1 MFPVAER
8 FHREVVIRRRGRDR
22 NLRMRFPAL
31 NGRNDGHGSY
41 ARENHDRNMKF
52 STGHTLSAEV

>member
-8 FHREVVIRRRGRDR
+8 FLREVVIRWRGRDR
-22 NLRMRFPAL
+22 NLRTRFTAL
-31 NGRNDGHGSY
+31 NGRNGGYGPY
-41 ARENHDRNMKF
+41 ARENPGRNMKF